1 MLSSTSRTGGPLPVA
16 LAISDIKRYDPAN
29 LRALFVTERL
39 ANLAPRGVEAR
50 SGPGEAYLTI
60 SAGSRA
66 TTERSVDGQVLALD
80 DLSSGSAAGEIFRR
94 RTGLVPDG
102 NHVALG
108 WPALQRSNAR
118 QPYDAVLGLLA
129 ETPEEHDV

>member
-1 MLSSTSRTGGPLPVA
+1 MRHTRCALGTGVQTCALP
-16 LAISDIKRYDPAN
+16 IC
-29 LRALFVTERL
+29 
-39 ANLAPRGVEAR
+39 
-50 SGPGEAYLTI
+50 
-60 SAGSRA
+60 
-66 TTERSVDGQVLALD
+66 ALD
-80 DLSSGSAAGEIFRR
+80 DLISGSAAGEIFRR

-129 ETPEEHDV
+129 ETLEEHDVSMTAIGNADGTDSVDLNSVG